1 MENTVN
7 TNWKIDSMHSEI
19 QFKVKH
25 MMISTVTGSFAAFD
39 AAIHSKE
46 ETFKDA
52 DFSFEAK
59 VDSINTKNEDRDAH
73 LKSDDF
79 FNAEEFPVLSFTSKS
94 RSEEHTSELQSRGQI
109 VC

>member
-25 MMISTVTGSFAAFD
+25 MMISTVTGSFAEFD

-46 ETFKDA
+46 ENFKDA

-79 FNAEEFPVLSFTSKS
+79 FNA
-94 RSEEHTSELQSRGQI
+94 RSEEHTSELQSRGHL
-109 VC
+109 VCRLLLE